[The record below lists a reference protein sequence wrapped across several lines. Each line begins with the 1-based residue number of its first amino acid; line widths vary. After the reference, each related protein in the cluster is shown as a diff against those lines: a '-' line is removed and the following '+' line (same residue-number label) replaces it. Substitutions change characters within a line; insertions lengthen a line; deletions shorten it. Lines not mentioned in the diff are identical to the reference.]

1 VKTLRRE
8 LQIPNETKHL
18 ATVRQAVMEVLELSP
33 FDVKTRNKIVVAVD
47 EALAN
52 VVEHAYQGKPGV
64 IDLVFAID
72 VDHLLVMI
80 RDNGVRFD
88 PGEGG
93 LKSSIDIQHHIK
105 LGLKGGLGMFLMRQI
120 MDEVAY
126 RHETP
131 WMNELVMIKK
141 FQRDGETPA
150 KAAQG

>member
-1 VKTLRRE
+1 MKTLRRE
-8 LQIPNETKHL
+8 LSIPNETKHL
-18 ATVRQAVMEVLELSP
+18 ATVRQTVMEVLELSP

-72 VDHLLVMI
+72 EDRLLVMI

-93 LKSSIDIQHHIK
+93 LKSSIDIQTHIR

-131 WMNELVMIKK
+131 WTNELVMIKK
-141 FQRDGETPA
+141 FQP